1 MFFENK
7 KNYRGKKKILMEI
20 YNSLETPASKEFQE
34 LLNSQ
39 LSKTKNL
46 AEGKIVEGKVTKI
59 TEKFVFLFIEGLK
72 SEPVIDIN
80 EFKTMGT
87 IDKIK
92 LDSKV
97 SVLLERIEDKN
108 GDVVVSASK
117 ALKIKGWDKL
127 VQAYEKNEPIT
138 GKITSKCKG
147 GVIVEHLDTGS
158 LMFCP
163 GSQIS
168 DKPLKDISHLMNEPQ
183 KFALIKLDKVRGNA
197 CVSRR
202 QIISS
207 NKKEDKAKIIEK
219 YKVGDIIKNAI
230 VKGYS
235 SFGCFFDVNSE
246 LDVLVHLQEISYS
259 RVNHPEEIFN
269 IGEKHDLKVI
279 TVDKEKQQVGCS
291 IKQLSPDP
299 FEHISNYELN
309 KEYKVKVV
317 KLMDFGAFCEL
328 EPGLTTLLHSSELS
342 WAKKNPSAKKMF
354 KIGDEISCVITEI
367 DKDKRR
373 VSISHRLT
381 TENPFSKLEKQYPV
395 GSVVEGTVSS
405 MNDYAIYVKIDGYDI
420 DGFLHAND
428 LTYDKNP
435 EEELKKYKKGE
446 KLKVKIIE
454 IKTDQQKV
462 RVGIK
467 QNQSDPFEWFNDKKL
482 NDTITVKVISSDNKG
497 LLVQPEGSKIDLQI
511 KKSQIA
517 INAADARP
525 SRFVGGERID
535 AAISELNLSKRK
547 VSLSIK
553 LLEELQNKEA
563 VSKFS
568 SPLSGKNLPFSSLSD
583 KLEKIEKKKKED

>member
-1 MFFENK
+1 
-7 KNYRGKKKILMEI
+7 MEI
-20 YNSLETPASKEFQE
+20 YNNLETKASKEFKE

-39 LSKTKNL
+39 LSKTKDL
-46 AEGKIVEGKVTKI
+46 AEGKIIEGKITKI

-80 EFKTMGT
+80 ELKSMGLSEQ
-87 IDKIK
+87 IK
-92 LDSKV
+92 MGNSI

-108 GDVVVSASK
+108 GEVVVSASK

-127 VQAYEKNEPIT
+127 VDAYEKNIPIM

-147 GVIVEHLDTGS
+147 GVIVEHIETGS

-163 GSQIS
+163 GSQIA

-207 NKKEDKAKIIEK
+207 SKKEDKAKIIEK
-219 YKVGDIIKNAI
+219 YKVGDVIKNAI

-269 IGEKHDLKVI
+269 IGEKHDLLVI
-279 TVDKEKQQVGCS
+279 SVDKEKLQVGCS

-309 KEYKVKVV
+309 KNYKVKVV
-317 KLMDFGAFCEL
+317 KIMDFGAFCEL

-342 WAKKNPSAKKMF
+342 WTKKNPSAKKMF
-354 KIGDEISCVITEI
+354 KVGDEISCVITEI
-367 DKDKRR
+367 DKEKRR

-381 TENPFSKLEKQYPV
+381 EKNPFMQLSEKHPV
-395 GSVVEGTVSS
+395 DSIVDGTITSL
-405 MNDYAIYVKIDGYDI
+405 NDYAIYVKIQGFDI

-428 LTYDKNP
+428 LTYNKKP
-435 EEELKKYKKGE
+435 EEELRKYKKDQ
-446 KLKVKIIE
+446 KLKVKILE
-454 IKTDQQKV
+454 IKPDQQKV
-462 RVGIK
+462 RVGLK
-467 QNQSDPFEWFNDKKL
+467 QIEEDPIDWFKDKKV
-482 NDTITVKVISSDNKG
+482 NDAITVKVVETDSKG
-497 LLVQPEGSKIDLQI
+497 LLVIPEGSKIELHI

-517 INAADARP
+517 INASDARP
-525 SRFVGGERID
+525 NRFIKGDRID
-535 AAISELNLSKRK
+535 AAIQELDLKKRK
-547 VSLSIK
+547 VNLSIK

-583 KLEKIEKKKKED
+583 KLDKKENKKKKE